1 MKIDW
6 RLKNSEVNPV
16 DTHGI
21 GGFLKRLEMAAA
33 PGERSLKGFRFLQ
46 DAAEMLRF
54 TREIER
60 EITNSGAGGPLYVG
74 FQNAAKLEK
83 EAGRYRRMRANG
95 VTVYGFGEGEPPN
108 EWADGLAD
116 WTALEPDYSLLQ
128 NQWLLVT
135 PTPNPIAFVGW
146 EVSPDEL
153 WGRGGISSAGKAFAG
168 FVSDD
173 ARAVAV
179 IVDHLED
186 VRLGRDSSK
195 SPDGQIADL
204 ISDLR
209 PRRIV
214 ALTDEGGRPFLK
226 RALPKIAEAG
236 GQTGADIYL
245 YDLSAASY
253 LVSPYPD
260 DDDRWH
266 KPQTSQALRRALGRP
281 ALADEVEA
289 ASSGG
294 AKVKGILPYKI
305 GFGHL
310 LEWCAKEAIDTV
322 VVPVEFT
329 QPSLIERLQG
339 ISLQTLTEQKSNVTI
354 IVDDP
359 VRGPWMVPAAQPV
372 RDEARVA
379 R

>member
-1 MKIDW
+1 MKMDW
-6 RLKNSEVNPV
+6 RLKDSDVNAV
-16 DTHGI
+16 DEHGI

-33 PGERSLKGFRFLQ
+33 SGGGSLKGFRFLQ
-46 DAAEMLRF
+46 DASEMLRF
-54 TREIER
+54 TREIEG
-60 EITNSGAGGPLYVG
+60 EIINVGASGPLYVG
-74 FQNAAKLEK
+74 FQNAGKLEK

-95 VTVYGFGEGEPPN
+95 VTVYGFGEGDPPN
-108 EWADGLAD
+108 EWVDGLAD
-116 WTALEPDYSLLQ
+116 WTALEPDHSLLQ

-135 PTPNPIAFVGW
+135 TAPRPIAFVGW
-146 EVSPDEL
+146 EVSPDEI
-153 WGRGGISSAGKAFAG
+153 WGRGGISSSGKTFTG

-173 ARAVAV
+173 ERAVAA
-179 IVDHLED
+179 ILAHFEG
-186 VRLGRDSSK
+186 VRLGRASDESS
-195 SPDGQIADL
+195 DGQIADL
-204 ISDLR
+204 IRDSR
-209 PRRIV
+209 PRRIM
-214 ALTDEGGRPFLK
+214 ALADEGERPFLT
-226 RALPKIAEAG
+226 RALPEISEAG
-236 GQTGADIYL
+236 GEIGADIYL

-260 DDDRWH
+260 DDDRWK
-266 KPQTSQALRRALGRP
+266 KPQTSQALRRALGRS

-289 ASSGG
+289 ASAGN
-294 AKVKGILPYKI
+294 AKVKGILPYKV

-310 LEWCAKEAIDTV
+310 LEWCAREAIDTV

-359 VRGPWMVPAAQPV
+359 VRGPWMVPVAQPV
-372 RDEARVA
+372 RDEARAA